1 MPATFNM
8 ENETAISL
16 IEGPDIE
23 NTLKN
28 TAALD
33 IDILLLGETGTG
45 KDTLARRIHLLSGR
59 RGNLVAVNCA
69 AIPESLAESQL
80 FGVNSG
86 AYTGAMQSRA
96 GFVEAAHLGT
106 LYLDEIDSM
115 PLGLQAKLLRVLE
128 SRGVERLG
136 STRFI
141 PVDMRVIASAQH
153 SLHRMVEHGTFRRD
167 LYFRLN
173 VVHIQLPPLRDRRE
187 RIIPLFLEMIQQEA
201 DHFNCSAPPPSDGLL
216 QQLLCHPWLGNVRE
230 LRSTAKR
237 FVLGLTPLSTPM
249 NSLVDTK
256 TNLKARLQQIEK
268 ALIEESLCRH
278 QYCVDAVALELGI
291 AKRTLYYR
299 IKQLDITS
307 GSAEIENIQKHID

>member
-1 MPATFNM
+1 MSTYVHKDNK
-8 ENETAISL
+8 TDAIL
-16 IEGPDIE
+16 IEGQDIE
-23 NTLKN
+23 HTLNT
-28 TAALD
+28 TAALNV
-33 IDILLLGETGTG
+33 DILLLGETGTG
-45 KDTLARRIHLLSGR
+45 KDTLAQRIHRLSGR
-59 RGNLVAVNCA
+59 RGNFVAVNCA

-86 AYTGAMQSRA
+86 AYTGAVQSRA

-115 PLGLQAKLLRVLE
+115 PLSLQAKLLRVLE

-141 PVDMRVIASAQH
+141 SVDMRVIASAQK
-153 SLHRMVEHGTFRRD
+153 SLHIMVEQGAFRRD

-173 VVHIQLPPLRDRRE
+173 VVNIQLPALRDRRE
-187 RIIPLFLEMIQQEA
+187 CIIPLFLQMVQEEA
-201 DHFNCSAPPPSDGLL
+201 DQFKCTAPPPSAGLL

-237 FVLGLTPLSTPM
+237 FVLGLSPLSAAASNQQNTQ
-249 NSLVDTK
+249 VG
-256 TNLKARLQQIEK
+256 LKARLQQIEK
-268 ALIEESLCRH
+268 ALIEESMFRH
-278 QYCVDAVALELGI
+278 QHRIDTVAAELGL

-299 IKQLDITS
+299 MKQLDVS
-307 GSAEIENIQKHID
+307 LG

>member
-1 MPATFNM
+1 MSATYQQAQ
-8 ENETAISL
+8 ETALPL
-16 IEGPDIE
+16 IAEPDIE
-23 NTLKN
+23 TTLKA
-28 TAALD
+28 TATLD
-33 IDILLLGETGTG
+33 IDVLLLGETGTG
-45 KDTLARRIHLLSGR
+45 KDTLAQRIHRLSGR
-59 RGNLVAVNCA
+59 RGNFVAVNCA
-69 AIPESLAESQL
+69 AIPETLAESQL

-96 GFVEAAHLGT
+96 GFIEAAHLGT

-115 PLGLQAKLLRVLE
+115 PLNLQAKLLRVLE

-141 PVDMRVIASAQH
+141 AVDMRVIASAQQ
-153 SLHRMVEHGTFRRD
+153 SLHTMVEQGAFRRD

-173 VVHIQLPPLRDRRE
+173 VVNIQLPALRDRRE
-187 RIIPLFLEMIQQEA
+187 RIIPMFLEMIRQEA
-201 DHFNCSAPPPSDGLL
+201 EHFSCPAPPPSSGLL

-237 FVLGLTPLSTPM
+237 FVLGLPPITSAVSAEQHADM
-249 NSLVDTK
+249 S
-256 TNLKARLQQIEK
+256 LKARLQQIEK

-278 QYCVDAVALELGI
+278 DHCVDSVSVELGV

-299 IKQLDITS
+299 MKQL
-307 GSAEIENIQKHID
+307 EISLA

>member
-1 MPATFNM
+1 MSASGHRD
-8 ENETAISL
+8 NEAGISL
-16 IEGPDIE
+16 LEESDIE
-23 NTLKN
+23 STLSS
-28 TAALD
+28 TAVLN

-45 KDTLARRIHLLSGR
+45 KDTLAQRIHRLSGR
-59 RGNLVAVNCA
+59 RGSFIAVNCA

-115 PLGLQAKLLRVLE
+115 PLSLQAKLLRVLE

-153 SLHRMVEHGTFRRD
+153 SLQEMVEQGIFRRD

-173 VVHIQLPPLRDRRE
+173 VVNIQLPALREQHD
-187 RIIPLFLEMIQQEA
+187 RIISLFLDMIQQEA
-201 DHFNCSAPPPSDGLL
+201 EHFNRPAPLPPEILL
-216 QQLLCHPWLGNVRE
+216 QQLLVHTWPGNVRE

-237 FVLGLTPLSTPM
+237 FVLGLPALCIPQPPHPGKKM
-249 NSLVDTK
+249 SLKVC
-256 TNLKARLQQIEK
+256 LQRIEK
-268 ALIEESLCRH
+268 ALIEESLHRH
-278 QYCVDAVALELGI
+278 NHCVNTAAIKLGI
-291 AKRTLYYR
+291 SKRTLYYR
-299 IKQLDITS
+299 IKQL
-307 GSAEIENIQKHID
+307 EISLT

>member
-1 MPATFNM
+1 MSASFQIDKEVDPLF
-8 ENETAISL
+8 
-16 IEGPDIE
+16 IEGSDIE
-23 NTLKN
+23 ETINATATLN
-28 TAALD
+28 

-45 KDTLARRIHLLSGR
+45 KDTLAQRVHLLSGR
-59 RGNLVAVNCA
+59 RGSFIAVNCA

-115 PLGLQAKLLRVLE
+115 PLTLQAKLLRVLE

-153 SLHRMVEHGTFRRD
+153 SLHAMVEQGTFRRD

-173 VVHIQLPPLRDRRE
+173 VVHIQLPALRDRRE
-187 RIIPLFLEMIQQEA
+187 RIIPLFLEMVQQEA
-201 DHFNCSAPPPSDGLL
+201 AHFGCSAPPPPSGLL
-216 QQLLCHPWLGNVRE
+216 QQLLSQPWLGNVRE

-237 FVLGLTPLSTPM
+237 FVLGLPLLSPPGSNRQETVM
-249 NSLVDTK
+249 SLK
-256 TNLKARLQQIEK
+256 TRLQQLEK
-268 ALIEESLCRH
+268 SLIEEALFRH
-278 QYCVDAVALELGI
+278 EHSVDSTAAELGV

-299 IKQLDITS
+299 MKQLDISLIQADTK
-307 GSAEIENIQKHID
+307 NI

>member
-1 MPATFNM
+1 MSAAFNK
-8 ENETAISL
+8 ENETATSL

-23 NTLKN
+23 QTLN
-28 TAALD
+28 STATLN
-33 IDILLLGETGTG
+33 IDLLLLGETGTG
-45 KDTLARRIHLLSGR
+45 KDTLAERIHRLSGR
-59 RGNLVAVNCA
+59 RGNFVAVNCA

-96 GFVEAAHLGT
+96 GFIEAAHLGT

-141 PVDMRVIASAQH
+141 PVDMRVIASAQA
-153 SLHRMVEHGTFRRD
+153 SLHQMVERGTFRRD

-173 VVHIQLPPLRDRRE
+173 VVNIQLPPLRDRRE
-187 RIIPLFLEMIQQEA
+187 HIIPLFLEMVQQEA
-201 DHFNCSAPPPSDGLL
+201 DHFKCTAPPPSGGLL
-216 QQLLCHPWLGNVRE
+216 QQLLSHSWRGNIRE

-237 FVLGLTPLSTPM
+237 FVLGLSPLSPPGDSQRETQV
-249 NSLVDTK
+249 SLKV
-256 TNLKARLQQIEK
+256 RLQQIEK
-268 ALIEESLCRH
+268 ALIEESLHRH
-278 QYCVDAVALELGI
+278 RHCVDTAAVELGL

-299 IKQLDITS
+299 MKQLDISLAKTYS
-307 GSAEIENIQKHID
+307 LENI

>member
-1 MPATFNM
+1 MSTLSQNRLITDISFSDCPSI
-8 ENETAISL
+8 ETTVNS
-16 IEGPDIE
+16 
-23 NTLKN
+23 

-33 IDILLLGETGTG
+33 VDILLLGETGTG
-45 KDTLARRIHLLSGR
+45 KDTLAHHIHHLSRRK
-59 RGNLVAVNCA
+59 GNFVAVNCA

-96 GFVEAAHLGT
+96 GFIEAAHLGT

-115 PLGLQAKLLRVLE
+115 PLTLQAKLLRVLE

-153 SLHRMVEHGTFRRD
+153 ALHDMVEQGTFRRD

-173 VVHIQLPPLRDRRE
+173 VVGIHLPTLRDQPG
-187 RIIPLFLEMIQQEA
+187 RIIPMFLEMIEQEA
-201 DHFNCSAPPPSDGLL
+201 DHFKCRPPPSPSNQLL
-216 QQLLCHPWLGNVRE
+216 QQLLCHSWRGNVRE

-237 FVLGLTPLSTPM
+237 FVLGLPPLSTTVM
-249 NSLVDTK
+249 IRQELDMSLK
-256 TNLKARLQQIEK
+256 TRLHQMEK
-268 ALIEESLCRH
+268 SLIEESLRQNSH
-278 QYCVDAVALELGI
+278 CVDSVANELGV
-291 AKRTLYYR
+291 AKRTLYHR
-299 IKQLDITS
+299 M
-307 GSAEIENIQKHID
+307 KHLGVSLN

>member
-1 MPATFNM
+1 MSATVHK
-8 ENETAISL
+8 EYETDISI
-16 IEGPDIE
+16 IEFPDIE
-23 NTLKN
+23 YTLNN
-28 TAALD
+28 TATLN

-45 KDTLARRIHLLSGR
+45 KDTLAQRIHRLSGR
-59 RGNLVAVNCA
+59 RGNFVAVNCA

-96 GFVEAAHLGT
+96 GFIEAAHLGT

-115 PLGLQAKLLRVLE
+115 PLNLQAKLLRVLE

-153 SLHRMVEHGTFRRD
+153 SLHQMVEQGTFRRD

-173 VVHIQLPPLRDRRE
+173 VVNIQLPALRDRRE
-187 RIIPLFLEMIQQEA
+187 RIIPLFLEMIRQET
-201 DHFNCSAPPPSDGLL
+201 DLFNCAAPPPSGRLL
-216 QQLLCHPWLGNVRE
+216 EQLLCHSWLGNVRE

-237 FVLGLTPLSTPM
+237 FVLGLPPLSPAASNQPDAQM
-249 NSLVDTK
+249 S
-256 TNLKARLQQIEK
+256 LKARLHQIEK
-268 ALIEESLCRH
+268 ALIEESLYRH
-278 QYCVDAVALELGI
+278 QHCVDTVSIELGVP
-291 AKRTLYYR
+291 KRTLYYR
-299 IKQLDITS
+299 MKQLDIS
-307 GSAEIENIQKHID
+307 LN

>member
-1 MPATFNM
+1 MSAFDPM
-8 ENETAISL
+8 DNETAISL
-16 IEGPDIE
+16 VEDPDIE
-23 NTLKN
+23 HMLGG
-28 TAALD
+28 TAARN

-45 KDTLARRIHLLSGR
+45 KDTLAQRIHRLSGR
-59 RGNLVAVNCA
+59 RGNFVALNCA

-96 GFVEAAHLGT
+96 GSVEAAHMGT

-115 PLGLQAKLLRVLE
+115 PLNLQAKLLRVLE

-153 SLHRMVEHGTFRRD
+153 SLYEMVDQGAIRRD

-173 VVHIQLPPLRDRRE
+173 VVNIRLPALRDQRE
-187 RIIPLFLEMIQQEA
+187 RIIPLFLKMIQQEA
-201 DHFNCSAPPPSDGLL
+201 EHFECTAPAPSGALL
-216 QQLLCHPWLGNVRE
+216 QQLLCHPWRGNVRE

-237 FVLGLTPLSTPM
+237 FVLGLPPLSPPIDEGA
-249 NSLVDTK
+249 DTQ
-256 TNLKARLQQIEK
+256 THLKARMQQIEK
-268 ALIEESLCRH
+268 ALIEESLRRH
-278 QYCVDAVALELGI
+278 QHCVDRVAVELGV

-299 IKQLDITS
+299 MKQL
-307 GSAEIENIQKHID
+307 EIALGESR

>member
-1 MPATFNM
+1 MSASYKIT
-8 ENETAISL
+8 NETYLPSVEAL
-16 IEGPDIE
+16 DIE
-23 NTLKN
+23 RTLKS

-45 KDTLARRIHLLSGR
+45 KDTLAQRIHRLSGR
-59 RGNLVAVNCA
+59 RGHFVAVNCA

-86 AYTGAMQSRA
+86 AYTGAVQSRA
-96 GFVEAAHLGT
+96 GFIEAAHLGT

-115 PLGLQAKLLRVLE
+115 PLSMQAKLLRVLE

-141 PVDMRVIASAQH
+141 PVDMRVIASAQQ
-153 SLHRMVEHGTFRRD
+153 SLHEMVEQGRFRRD

-173 VVHIQLPPLRDRRE
+173 VVNINLPPLRDRRD
-187 RIIPLFLEMIQQEA
+187 RIVPLFLNMIQEEA
-201 DHFNCSAPPPSDGLL
+201 EHYKCLAPNLCSELV

-237 FVLGLTPLSTPM
+237 FVLGLAPLSSPPSNITNEPI
-249 NSLVDTK
+249 
-256 TNLKARLQQIEK
+256 NLKERLQQIEK
-268 ALIEESLCRH
+268 ALIEESLRRH
-278 QYCVDAVALELGI
+278 TYCVDEVAVELGM

-299 IKQLDITS
+299 MKQLDI
-307 GSAEIENIQKHID
+307 Q